1 MKSCSAGASA
11 STPESLSLASRMMPW
26 YCARRAWASLVRVGA
41 FAQRAGRG
49 GVVACRSEVTLH
61 GGEFVGEVL
70 A

>member
-26 YCARRAWASLVRVGA
+26 YCAKKCVGEPVRVGA
-41 FAQRAGRG
+41 VAQRAGRG
-49 GVVACRSEVTLH
+49 GVVARHSEVTLH